1 MSPSNLFRWSGL
13 ATLLGG
19 VLLPI
24 SWILR
29 FIFNVQRPFTGTVE
43 FVASILLVF
52 GFMGVYGFQHKESGI
67 LGFLGFLLVT
77 ISNCA
82 ALGECWLQ
90 NGQPAGAA
98 VVLGPLV
105 GTTMLLGFILLGI
118 GSWRANKL
126 PRWTAALWV
135 IGGALI
141 VPGFAVRE
149 ILVVVGGLLQGTGV
163 VGAGASLWRNS
174 SLSARQ
180 TRGAV

>member
-29 FIFNVQRPFTGTVE
+29 FIFNVQRPISGTVE
-43 FVASILLVF
+43 FVGTILLVF
-52 GFMGVYGFQHKESGI
+52 GFMGVYGFQHRESGI

-90 NGQPAGAA
+90 NGELTGAA

-105 GTTMLLGFILLGI
+105 GVTMLLGFILLGI
-118 GSWRANKL
+118 GSWKANRL
-126 PRWTAALWV
+126 PRWTAVLWV
-135 IGGALI
+135 IGGMLI
-141 VPGFAVRE
+141 VPGFLVQPM
-149 ILVVVGGLLQGTGV
+149 LVVIGGVIQGAGI
-163 VGAGASLWRNS
+163 VGAGIKL
-174 SLSARQ
+174 LL
-180 TRGAV
+180 GKY